1 MTDEQTNK
9 ADTTRTQDDTANT
22 DSEKPVSIVEEAA
35 KIRDEIRA
43 EREKLDEANKKKETL
58 QANEMLSG
66 TSGGAIE
73 APTIS
78 EEEQKTKDAAEF
90 FKGTSLGDAISK

>member
-1 MTDEQTNK
+1 MNDEQTNTT
-9 ADTTRTQDDTANT
+9 DTARTQDDTANT

-43 EREKLDEANKKKETL
+43 EREKLDEANKKKESL
-58 QANEMLSG
+58 QAEEMLSG
-66 TSGGAIE
+66 TSGGAVE
-73 APTIS
+73 VKVLS